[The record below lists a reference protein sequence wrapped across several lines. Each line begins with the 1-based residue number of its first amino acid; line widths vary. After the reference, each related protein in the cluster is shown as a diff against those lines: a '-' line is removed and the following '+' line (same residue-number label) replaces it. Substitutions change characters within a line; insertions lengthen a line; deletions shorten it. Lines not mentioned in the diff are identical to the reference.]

1 MMLTTHIVEYLTVLF
16 FKGTKMHQEQI
27 IGITFFATAL
37 FLAGVAI
44 GAHFENK
51 RLLKKQSGVKISGP
65 EKELLIRDIANGD
78 LKWTQGC
85 TFPGTSDNYREV
97 RELLDMAHTRKE
109 GKVWRQNLLNEKLN
123 KLQ

>member
-1 MMLTTHIVEYLTVLF
+1 MQP
-16 FKGTKMHQEQI
+16 HQI
-27 IGITFFATAL
+27 LGVIFFAFTL
-37 FLAGVAI
+37 FAVGVAI

-78 LKWTQGC
+78 LKWTPGC
-85 TFPGTSDNYREV
+85 TFPGTSDNYREI

-109 GKVWRQNLLNEKLN
+109 GETWRKNLLNEKLN